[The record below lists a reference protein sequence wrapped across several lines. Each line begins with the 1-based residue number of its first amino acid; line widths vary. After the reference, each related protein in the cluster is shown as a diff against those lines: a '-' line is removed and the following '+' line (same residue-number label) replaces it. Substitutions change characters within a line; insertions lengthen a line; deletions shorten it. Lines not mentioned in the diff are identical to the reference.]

1 MKIELSRKETNN
13 LFTAIE
19 NMEEKSKKE
28 MEALLK
34 SLYDDVMLTIKVDE
48 DRDVA
53 VFEIHEKVFPELL
66 KMFITDIEIVK
77 MSSSICKLFEEKL
90 YN

>member
-53 VFEIHEKVFPELL
+53 VFEIQEKVFPELL